1 MLNILKNKLKK
12 FNKSVSPNHTL
23 FYDKNNALY
32 TNYTKEK
39 NYNAIQNYHKMKE
52 YNNVIH
58 RQVSS
63 KEWFG
68 SVYSFNNSYIKGLVV
83 LDSNLNKLL
92 KSYCNMLLYKIK
104 ILFKRRRHNKSRYS
118 ANRLYVSRAEL
129 KHTTTKLIILFY
141 TYNKQKSFLERSLR
155 KIITLIRVYKLKK
168 EKVTELTLAHLTSA
182 YRNSIL
188 KIFKEYTVYKN
199 KNFRKGGAIKGGVTF
214 TFTFT
219 NRLIH
224 LIKDNFLISKK

>member
-12 FNKSVSPNHTL
+12 FKSVSPNHTL

-39 NYNAIQNYHKMKE
+39 NYNAIQNFHKMKE

-68 SVYSFNNSYIKGLVV
+68 SVYSFNKSYIKALVV
-83 LDSNLNKLL
+83 LDANLNKLL
-92 KSYCNMLLYKIK
+92 KSYSNMLLHKIK

-118 ANRLYVSRAEL
+118 ANRLFVSRAEL
-129 KHTTTKLIILFY
+129 KHTTNKLIILFY
-141 TYNKQKSFLERSLR
+141 TYNKQKSLLERSLVE
-155 KIITLIRVYKLKK
+155 IITLIKMYKLKK
-168 EKVTELTLAHLTSA
+168 EKVTELTLAHLTAA
-182 YRNSIL
+182 YRDSIL

-199 KNFRKGGAIKGGVTF
+199 INIRKTRGIKGIGTV